1 MAPIATAK
9 GCAWKEPKPLNCDV
23 CIIGA
28 GPVGLLLGNLLGR
41 RGVSVVIVE
50 KQPKPYDLPRAV
62 HFDGEA
68 MRVFQAAGLAEQV
81 LPHTMVGRGMLFKD
95 TNDAVVVDWSR
106 DQNIGP
112 MGWHE
117 SNRCHQPGIEDAL
130 RAGLDRFA
138 HVQLIEGVAVTD
150 IEQDETGV
158 DVTLAGG
165 RMVRAVYAV
174 GADGANSF
182 VRRRLGIG
190 EDDLGFKEDW
200 LVVDLILKRPRP
212 DLGDYSVQ
220 FCDPVNSA
228 TYVRGVGDRRRWEL
242 RLPDDRAADPNES
255 EIWQRLSRWI
265 TPEDAELERSAVY
278 TFRSCV
284 AESWRKDRV
293 FLVGDAAHQM
303 PPFMGQG
310 MCAGIRDVANLS
322 WKLAQVLY
330 GGEDV
335 LWSYESEREPHIRQ
349 FIELTVSLGKL
360 INQTA
365 AGEAPK
371 GKMKSI
377 WPELG
382 AGLGTRKG
390 VGGALA
396 PQPRVDGVLADD
408 FAKQGFYVL
417 ASRAVES
424 DLPVVVG
431 AQDWLAEHGVE
442 AVVVRPDGYV
452 LEALAV

>member
-1 MAPIATAK
+1 M
-9 GCAWKEPKPLNCDV
+9 
-23 CIIGA
+23 
-28 GPVGLLLGNLLGR
+28 LLGNLLGR
-41 RGVSVVIVE
+41 RDISVAIVE

-95 TNDAVVVDWSR
+95 TDDNVVVDWSR
-106 DQNIGP
+106 DQEIGS

-130 RAGLDRFA
+130 RAGLDRFD
-138 HVQLIEGVAVTD
+138 HVRLHEGIAVTA
-150 IEQDETGV
+150 IAQDDAGV
-158 DVTLAGG
+158 RVSLADG
-165 RMVRAVYAV
+165 REITAQYAI

-182 VRRRLGIG
+182 VRSALGIAVN
-190 EDDLGFKEDW
+190 DLGFKEDW

-228 TYVRGVGDRRRWEL
+228 TYVRGVGERRRWEL
-242 RLPDDRAADPNES
+242 RLPDDRAADPDEA
-255 EIWQRLSRWI
+255 EIWERLSRWI
-265 TPEDAELERSAVY
+265 TSEDAELERSAVY

-284 AESWRKDRV
+284 AESWRDERV

-310 MCAGIRDVANLS
+310 MCAGIRDVANLN
-322 WKLAQVLY
+322 WKLAQMLH
-330 GGEDV
+330 GGDDV
-335 LWSYESEREPHIRQ
+335 LDTYESEREPHIRQ

-371 GKMKSI
+371 GKMQSI

-382 AGLGTRKG
+382 EGLGSREG

-396 PQPRVDGVLADD
+396 PQPRVGDVLADD
-408 FAKQGFYVL
+408 VAQQGFYVL
-417 ASRAVES
+417 SAQDVDA

-431 AQDWLAEHGVE
+431 AQEWLAEQGVE
-442 AVVVRPDGYV
+442 AVIVRPDGYV
-452 LEALAV
+452 LGPYSAV

>member
-1 MAPIATAK
+1 MARTALRMVQGWREQK
-9 GCAWKEPKPLNCDV
+9 LLRCDV
-23 CIIGA
+23 CIVGA
-28 GPVGLLLGNLLGR
+28 GPIGLLLGNLLGR
-41 RGVSVVIVE
+41 RGVSVVILE
-50 KQPKPYDLPRAV
+50 KQRETYDLPRAV

-68 MRVFQAAGLAEQV
+68 MRVFQAAGLADQV

-95 TNDAVVVDWSR
+95 MEDNVVVNWSR
-106 DQNIGP
+106 DQDIGP

-117 SNRCHQPGIEDAL
+117 SNRCHQPGIEGAL
-130 RAGLDRFA
+130 RSGLKRFDNVTL
-138 HVQLIEGVAVTD
+138 HTGVAA
-150 IEQDETGV
+150 IEIAQDEVGV
-158 DVTLAGG
+158 TVVLADQ
-165 RMVRAVYAV
+165 REVQASYVV

-182 VRRRLGIG
+182 VRDSLGISMA
-190 EDDLGFKEDW
+190 DLGFKEDW
-200 LVVDLILKRPRP
+200 LVVDLILKRPRE

-220 FCDPVNSA
+220 FCDPINSA

-242 RLPDDRAADPNES
+242 RLPADRAFDPDE
-255 EIWQRLSRWI
+255 EEVWDRLSRWI
-265 TPEDAELERSAVY
+265 TPEDADLERLAVY

-284 AESWRKDRV
+284 VQNWRQGSV

-310 MCAGIRDVANLS
+310 MCAGIRDVANLN
-322 WKLAQVLY
+322 WKLAQVLQ

-365 AGEAPK
+365 AGEVPK
-371 GKMKSI
+371 GKMWSI

-382 AGLGTRKG
+382 VGLGSRGG

-396 PQPRVDGVLADD
+396 PQPRVGGVLADD
-408 FAKQGFYVL
+408 IAKQGFYVL
-417 ASRAVES
+417 AMHETEAE
-424 DLPVVVG
+424 LPVVVG
-431 AQDWLAEHGVE
+431 AQEWLAEQGVE

-452 LEALAV
+452 LKAFN

>member
-1 MAPIATAK
+1 MARIATAK
-9 GCAWKEPKPLNCDV
+9 GFGWKEPKPLNCNV

-68 MRVFQAAGLAEQV
+68 MRVFQAAGLAEEV

-95 TNDAVVVDWSR
+95 TNDTVVVDWSR

-112 MGWHE
+112 MGWYE

-130 RAGLDRFA
+130 RAGLDRFE
-138 HVQLIEGVAVTD
+138 HVQLIEGVAVTGLL
-150 IEQDETGV
+150 QDDVAVT
-158 DVTLAGG
+158 VTLADG
-165 RMVRAVYAV
+165 REVFASYAV

-182 VRRRLGIG
+182 VRRTLGIG

-242 RLPDDRAADPNES
+242 RLPDDRAADPSEA
-255 EIWQRLSRWI
+255 EIWERLSRWI
-265 TPEDAELERSAVY
+265 TPEDAALERSAVY

-284 AESWRKDRV
+284 ADNWRQGRV

-322 WKLAQVLY
+322 WKLAQVLQ

-371 GKMKSI
+371 GKMQSI

-382 AGLGTRKG
+382 AGLGTRVG

-396 PQPRVDGVLADD
+396 PQVRVDGVLADD
-408 FAKQGFYVL
+408 VAKQGFYVL
-417 ASRAVES
+417 AIKDIAS

-431 AQDWLAEHGVE
+431 AQDWLASHGVD

-452 LEALAV
+452 LEVFG

>member
-1 MAPIATAK
+1 M
-9 GCAWKEPKPLNCDV
+9 NCDV

-28 GPVGLLLGNLLGR
+28 GPVGMLLGNLLGR
-41 RGVSVVIVE
+41 RGISVAIIE
-50 KQPKPYDLPRAV
+50 KQPKPYNLPRAV

-68 MRVFQAAGLAEQV
+68 MRVFQGAGLAEAV

-95 TNDAVVVDWSR
+95 THDNVVVDWSR
-106 DQNIGP
+106 DQEIGP
-112 MGWHE
+112 MGWYE

-130 RAGLDRFA
+130 RVGLDRFD
-138 HVQLIEGVAVTD
+138 HVSLYVGVAVGGVS
-150 IEQDETGV
+150 QDDDGV
-158 DVTLAGG
+158 SVRLSDG
-165 RMVRAVYAV
+165 REVRSKYAV

-182 VRRRLGIG
+182 VRSTLGISV
-190 EDDLGFKEDW
+190 DDLGFKEDW

-242 RLPDDRAADPNES
+242 RLPVDRMTDPDEA

-265 TPEDAELERSAVY
+265 TPTDAELERDAVY

-284 AESWRKDRV
+284 VEKWRQGRV
-293 FLVGDAAHQM
+293 FLAGDAAHQM

-310 MCAGIRDVANLS
+310 MCAGIRDVANLN
-322 WKLAQVLY
+322 WKLAQVLD

-335 LWSYESEREPHIRQ
+335 LETYESEREPHIRQ

-365 AGEAPK
+365 AGETPK
-371 GKMKSI
+371 GKMQSI

-382 AGLGTRKG
+382 AGLGCREG

-396 PQPRVDGVLADD
+396 PQVRVDGVLADD
-408 FAKQGFYVL
+408 VAKQGFYVL
-417 ASRAVES
+417 AATQVES
-424 DLPVVVG
+424 ALPVVVG
-431 AQDWLAEHGVE
+431 AQDWLADHDVG

-452 LEALAV
+452 LEAFEA

>member
-1 MAPIATAK
+1 MCALWVLGLW
-9 GCAWKEPKPLNCDV
+9 GCFWRTCW
-23 CIIGA
+23 G
-28 GPVGLLLGNLLGR
+28 GG
-41 RGVSVVIVE
+41 GVSVVIVE
-50 KQPKPYDLPRAV
+50 KQLKPYNLPRAV

-68 MRVFQAAGLAEQV
+68 MRVFQAAGLAEDV

-95 TNDAVVVDWSR
+95 MDDTVVVDWSR
-106 DQNIGP
+106 DQEIGP

-130 RAGLDRFA
+130 RAGLARFE
-138 HVQLIEGVAVTD
+138 HVRLREGVAVD
-150 IEQDETGV
+150 AIAQNDAGV
-158 DVTLAGG
+158 TVTLADG
-165 RMVRAVYAV
+165 RDVLAFYCL

-182 VRRRLGIG
+182 VRDAMGISV
-190 EDDLGFKEDW
+190 DDLGFKEDW
-200 LVVDLILKRPRP
+200 LVVDLILKRPRD

-242 RLPDDRAADPNES
+242 RLPVERAADPDVA
-255 EIWQRLSRWI
+255 EIWERLSRWI
-265 TPEDAELERSAVY
+265 TPEDADLERSAVY

-284 AESWRKDRV
+284 ADSWRQGRV

-322 WKLAQVLY
+322 WKLAQVLQ

-349 FIELTVSLGKL
+349 FIDLTVSLGKL

-365 AGEAPK
+365 AGERAQGQDAK
-371 GKMKSI
+371 HLARVGQR
-377 WPELG
+377 
-382 AGLGTRKG
+382 AG
-390 VGGALA
+390 
-396 PQPRVDGVLADD
+396 QP
-408 FAKQGFYVL
+408 
-417 ASRAVES
+417 
-424 DLPVVVG
+424 
-431 AQDWLAEHGVE
+431 
-442 AVVVRPDGYV
+442 
-452 LEALAV
+452 

>member
-1 MAPIATAK
+1 M
-9 GCAWKEPKPLNCDV
+9 
-23 CIIGA
+23 
-28 GPVGLLLGNLLGR
+28 LLANLLGR

-50 KQPKPYDLPRAV
+50 KQPTPYNLPRAV

-68 MRVFQAAGLAEQV
+68 MRVFQAAGLAEAV

-95 TNDAVVVDWSR
+95 TADTVVVDWSR
-106 DQNIGP
+106 DQEIGP

-130 RAGLDRFA
+130 RAGLDRFD
-138 HVQLIEGVAVTD
+138 HVALHHGIAVNDIAQDAEGVT
-150 IEQDETGV
+150 
-158 DVTLAGG
+158 VTLADG
-165 RMVRAVYAV
+165 RAVQAQYAV

-182 VRRRLGIG
+182 VRGALGIG
-190 EDDLGFKEDW
+190 VDDLGFKEDW

-228 TYVRGVGDRRRWEL
+228 TYVRGVGERRRWEL
-242 RLPDDRAADPNES
+242 RIPDDRAADPTEA
-255 EIWQRLSRWI
+255 EIWARLSRWI

-284 AESWRKDRV
+284 AESWRQDRV

-310 MCAGIRDVANLS
+310 MCAGIRDVANLN
-322 WKLAQVLY
+322 WKLAQILR
-330 GGEDV
+330 GDEDV
-335 LWSYESEREPHIRQ
+335 LDTYESEREPHIRQ

-365 AGEAPK
+365 AGGAPK
-371 GKMKSI
+371 GKMESI

-382 AGLGTRKG
+382 EGLGSRVG

-396 PQPRVDGVLADD
+396 PQPRVHGMLADD
-408 FAKQGFYVL
+408 IAQQGFYVL
-417 ASRAVES
+417 AMRAVDS

-431 AQDWLAEHGVE
+431 AQDWLAEQGVE

-452 LEALAV
+452 LEALDL

>member
-1 MAPIATAK
+1 M
-9 GCAWKEPKPLNCDV
+9 
-23 CIIGA
+23 
-28 GPVGLLLGNLLGR
+28 LLGNLLGR
-41 RGVSVVIVE
+41 RGISVAIIE
-50 KQPKPYDLPRAV
+50 KQPKPYNLPRAV

-95 TNDAVVVDWSR
+95 THDNVVVDWSR
-106 DQNIGP
+106 DQEIGP
-112 MGWHE
+112 MGWYE
-117 SNRCHQPGIEDAL
+117 SYRCHQPGIEDAL
-130 RAGLDRFA
+130 RVGLDRFD
-138 HVQLIEGVAVTD
+138 HVSLHQGVAVEG
-150 IEQDETGV
+150 ISQDDEGV
-158 DVTLAGG
+158 TVDLSDG
-165 RMVRAVYAV
+165 RAVRAKYAV

-182 VRRRLGIG
+182 VLSALGIRL
-190 EDDLGFKEDW
+190 DDLGFKEDW
-200 LVVDLILKRPRP
+200 LVVDLILKQPRP

-242 RLPDDRAADPNES
+242 RLPADRAGEPDAA

-265 TPEDAELERSAVY
+265 TPTDAELERDAVY

-284 AESWRKDRV
+284 AEKWRDGRV

-310 MCAGIRDVANLS
+310 MCAGIRDVANLG
-322 WKLAQVLY
+322 WKLAQVLD

-365 AGEAPK
+365 AGETPK
-371 GKMKSI
+371 GKMQSI

-382 AGLGTRKG
+382 AGLGSRVG

-396 PQPRVDGVLADD
+396 PQVRAGDVLADD
-408 FAKQGFYVL
+408 VAKQGFYVL
-417 ASRAVES
+417 AAREVES

-431 AQDWLAEHGVE
+431 AQDWLAQHGVA

-452 LEALAV
+452 LEVFA